1 MSKKI
6 IRTPEEWHEKYLE
19 TLEKYRPIDD
29 DFFVKLVRDNPELA
43 EEIIRIILKI
53 DDIHITSLKVQ
64 DYVTKLAGMRG
75 VRFDA
80 LCTDSTGKIYD
91 VEMQRRDDG
100 ARPKRARYY
109 SSSIDADYL
118 HSGEDFE
125 LLPTTYVIFITEND
139 YYGQN
144 RLIYHFDRM
153 DKDSGIV
160 FEDEA
165 HIIYVNGAYENPDD
179 KSALAQLVSD
189 FRCNNAKDMQNKVL
203 ADRTRFFKE
212 TPEGVSDVCKYIE
225 DIQKAAKEEAKLI
238 TLIDLVKKGLLT
250 IIQAAQEAEMTVP
263 EFTELMDKSA

>member
-43 EEIIRIILKI
+43 EEIIMIILKI

-189 FRCNNAKDMQNKVL
+189 FRCNNAKDMHNKLL

-238 TLIDLVKKGLLT
+238 TLIELVRDGVISVEEGAKR
-250 IIQAAQEAEMTVP
+250 AEVTVS
-263 EFTELMDKSA
+263 EFTELMDKTA